1 MSVTDRRA
9 DALDAQEA
17 LPVADVLPRA
27 DMLPEDV
34 LSESEARPEA
44 DVLPEAELQPEAGM
58 LSKAGML
65 PEADVRP
72 EADTLPRAQGP
83 GRALVPYGQGRIRG
97 LEAADLGTHG
107 VAMDRLV
114 ALGLPVVPGLSVP
127 VGSAAALCEPE
138 NARAALE
145 LVEQLSGR
153 RIGDGGRPLLLRLS
167 ASAPADVAGL
177 PPDLACLGVTPAG
190 AAGLCAVIGGEEAL
204 YEVWA
209 ATIRMIAEYA
219 LDVPGP
225 DLDDVLLD
233 APDHRARVDALLSA
247 VARHTARPYPE
258 DPAEQLALA
267 ARAMLGRWASP
278 RARRARKAQRLPA
291 DLGIA
296 LHVQALRIGPA
307 DRSGYGTAVSRD
319 PESGRFSPQ
328 GSFFR
333 GVRRSS
339 PPPLTGEP
347 LDRLGGGTALLEHAM
362 LTLERH
368 LHSPVSVDFEVRD
381 GEIALLAAAA
391 QSRPPLRASVCLAAD
406 LAGDG
411 TLSPQEAVRRIGP
424 DQVQELLHARL
435 RLTGAED
442 LLVRGLPASPGA
454 AAGSVV
460 LSAERALEL
469 AADGTP
475 VVLVAQETT
484 PADVPGMLAAAA
496 VLTGSGGIAS
506 HAAVVARGAGIPAV
520 CGAESLR
527 VLPAEGTVRIGDR
540 VLREGDP
547 VSLDGRTGTVYAG
560 TLPVTVAG
568 PPPELSTVLGWADDL
583 RRLGVRVNADTAAE
597 VNTAV
602 ALGAEG
608 VGLCR
613 TEHQFLGER
622 LPLIRRV
629 ILAADP
635 DARTEALLA
644 LERAQHEDFRDLL
657 TAVGDRPVTV
667 RLLDAPLHEFL
678 PAPGEAE
685 DAAAEQRAAAL
696 REANP
701 MLGLRGVR
709 LALLHERL
717 YPAQAEALFAAW
729 VEVAATGVRPEL
741 EVMIP
746 LVSLPEEL
754 AVAAA
759 HVRGAAEAVA
769 ARTGVEVPYRL
780 GTMIETPRAAL
791 LAAELAEH
799 AEFFSF
805 GTNDLTQLTYGF
817 SRDDVERQV
826 LAVYRDRGLL
836 AASPFAR
843 LDPHGVGA
851 LVALAAERA
860 RSVRPDIKLGVC
872 GEHGGDP
879 ESIAFCDGLGLD
891 YVSCSAH
898 RVPVARMAA
907 AHSALGAG
915 RDDSGRNGSG
925 SNGSSGSG
933 SAR

>member
-1 MSVTDRRA
+1 MNITDRPAGPPTRA
-9 DALDAQEA
+9 SA
-17 LPVADVLPRA
+17 
-27 DMLPEDV
+27 
-34 LSESEARPEA
+34 
-44 DVLPEAELQPEAGM
+44 
-58 LSKAGML
+58 
-65 PEADVRP
+65 
-72 EADTLPRAQGP
+72 P
-83 GRALVPYGQGRIRG
+83 GHSLVPYGQGRIRG
-97 LEAADLGTHG
+97 LDAGELGTHG
-107 VAMDRLV
+107 IAMDRLV
-114 ALGLPVVPGLSVP
+114 ALGLPVVPGLTVP
-127 VGSAAALCEPE
+127 AGSADSLCEPDT
-138 NARAALE
+138 ARAAVE

-153 RIGDGGRPLLLRLS
+153 RIGDHGRPLLLRLS
-167 ASAPADVAGL
+167 ASAPAEVAGL
-177 PPDLACLGVTPAG
+177 PPDLAGIGLTPAG
-190 AAGLCAVIGGEEAL
+190 ADGLSAVIGREEAL
-204 YEVWA
+204 FEVWA
-209 ATIRMIAEYA
+209 ATVRMTGEYA
-219 LDVPGP
+219 LGVPGG
-225 DLDDVLLD
+225 DLDDALLD
-233 APDHRARVDALLSA
+233 AAGPRARVDALLSA
-247 VARHTARPYPE
+247 VARQAARPYPE

-267 ARAMLGRWASP
+267 ARAMLARWASP
-278 RARRARKAQRLPA
+278 RAQRSRRAQRLPA

-296 LHVQALRIGPA
+296 LHVQALRIGPW

-319 PESGRFSPQ
+319 PDTGRFAAQ

-339 PPPLTGEP
+339 PSPHPGEP
-347 LDRLGGGTALLEHAM
+347 LEQLGAAHALLEHSL

-368 LHSPVSVDFEVRD
+368 LHAPVGVDFELRD
-381 GEIALLAAAA
+381 GEIALLAATTP
-391 QSRPPLRASVCLAAD
+391 SRPALRASVCLAAD
-406 LAGDG
+406 LAAEGSLG
-411 TLSPQEAVRRIGP
+411 RKEAVRRIGP
-424 DQVQELLHARL
+424 SQVQELLHPRL
-435 RLTGAED
+435 KPTGADEP
-442 LLVRGLPASPGA
+442 LVRGLPASPGA
-454 AAGSVV
+454 AAGPIA
-460 LSAERALEL
+460 LSSERALEL
-469 AADGTP
+469 GAAGTP
-475 VVLVAQETT
+475 AVLVAHETT

-506 HAAVVARGAGIPAV
+506 HAAVVARGAGTPAV
-520 CGAESLR
+520 CGAEGLR
-527 VLPAEGTVRIGDR
+527 VDPAAGTVRIGDR

-547 VSLDGRTGTVYAG
+547 VSLDGRTGAVYAG
-560 TLPVTVAG
+560 RLPVTVAG
-568 PPPELSTVLGWADDL
+568 PPPELSTLLGWADGI

-597 VNTAV
+597 VTTAV

-613 TEHQFLGER
+613 TEHQFLGDR

-629 ILAADP
+629 LLAADRA
-635 DARTEALLA
+635 ARDEALVA
-644 LERAQHEDFRDLL
+644 LEQAQHEDFRALL
-657 TAVGDRPVTV
+657 SAVGDRPVTV

-678 PAPGEAE
+678 PAPGGAGDAE
-685 DAAAEQRAAAL
+685 AEQRAAAL

-729 VEVAATGVRPEL
+729 ADVAATGVRPGL

-754 AVAAA
+754 AAAA
-759 HVRGAAEAVA
+759 AYVRGAADAVA
-769 ARTGVEVPYRL
+769 ARTGVRVPYRI

-826 LAVYRDRGLL
+826 LAAYLERGFLT
-836 AASPFAR
+836 ASPFAR

-851 LVALAAERA
+851 LIALAAERA
-860 RSVRPDIKLGVC
+860 RKARPGIKLGVC

-879 ESIAFCDGLGLD
+879 ESIDLCDDLGLD

-907 AHSALGAG
+907 AHSALRER
-915 RDDSGRNGSG
+915 RDESED
-925 SNGSSGSG
+925 
-933 SAR
+933 AR

>member
-1 MSVTDRRA
+1 MSVTDRPA
-9 DALDAQEA
+9 GPLT
-17 LPVADVLPRA
+17 DVH
-27 DMLPEDV
+27 V
-34 LSESEARPEA
+34 
-44 DVLPEAELQPEAGM
+44 
-58 LSKAGML
+58 
-65 PEADVRP
+65 
-72 EADTLPRAQGP
+72 P
-83 GRALVPYGQGRIRG
+83 GHSLVPYGQGHSRG
-97 LEAADLGTHG
+97 LGADALGTHG
-107 VAMDRLV
+107 TAMDRLV
-114 ALGLPVVPGLSVP
+114 ALGLPVVPGLTVP
-127 VGSAAALCEPE
+127 AASAASLGEPDT
-138 NARAALE
+138 ARAAVE

-153 RIGDGGRPLLLRLS
+153 RIGDRGRPLLLRLS
-167 ASAPADVAGL
+167 ASASAEVAGL
-177 PPDLACLGVTPAG
+177 PPDLAAI
-190 AAGLCAVIGGEEAL
+190 GLAPPCADELSAVIGREEVL

-209 ATIRMIAEYA
+209 ATLRMIAEYA

-225 DLDDVLLD
+225 DLDDALLD
-233 APDHRARVDALLSA
+233 ATGPKARVEALLTA
-247 VARHTARPYPE
+247 VARHTGRPCPD

-267 ARAMLGRWASP
+267 ARAMLARWASP
-278 RARRARKAQRLPA
+278 RARRSRKSQHLPA
-291 DLGIA
+291 DLPVA
-296 LHVQALRIGPA
+296 LHVQALRIGPW
-307 DRSGYGTAVSRD
+307 DRSGYGTAESRD
-319 PESGRFSPQ
+319 ADSGRFSPQ

-333 GVRRSS
+333 GVRRSA
-339 PPPLTGEP
+339 PPPHPGEP
-347 LDRLGGGTALLEHAM
+347 LEKLDQAATLLEHSL

-368 LHSPVSVDFEVRD
+368 LHAPVRVDFELRD
-381 GEIALLAAAA
+381 GEIALLAASAL
-391 QSRPPLRASVCLAAD
+391 SRPPLRASVCLAAD
-406 LAGDG
+406 LAAEGALDRA
-411 TLSPQEAVRRIGP
+411 EAVRRVTP
-424 DQVQELLHARL
+424 AQVQELLHPQL
-435 RLTGAED
+435 RLTGADE

-454 AAGSVV
+454 ASGPVA
-460 LSAERALEL
+460 LSSERALEL
-469 AADGTP
+469 AAAGTP
-475 VVLVAQETT
+475 AVLVAHETT

-506 HAAVVARGAGIPAV
+506 HAAVVARGAGTPAV
-520 CGAESLR
+520 CGADGLR
-527 VLPAEGTVRIGDR
+527 VDPTAGTARIGGR

-547 VSLDGRTGTVYAG
+547 VSLDGRTGAVYAG

-568 PPPELSTVLGWADDL
+568 PPQELSTLLGWADGV
-583 RRLGVRVNADTAAE
+583 RRLGVRANADTAAE

-613 TEHQFLGER
+613 TEHQFLGDR

-629 ILAADP
+629 LLAADP
-635 DARTEALLA
+635 AARDEALLA
-644 LERAQHEDFRDLL
+644 LEDAQHEDFRALL
-657 TAVGDRPVTV
+657 AAVGNRPVTV

-678 PAPGEAE
+678 PAPGEAGDR
-685 DAAAEQRAAAL
+685 DAEHRAAAL

-717 YPAQAEALFAAW
+717 YPVQAEALFTAW
-729 VEVAATGVRPEL
+729 ADVAATGVRPEL

-754 AVAAA
+754 AAAA
-759 HVRGAAEAVA
+759 AYVRGAAEAVA
-769 ARTGVEVPYRL
+769 ERTGVRVPYRL

-791 LAAELAEH
+791 LAGELAGH

-826 LAVYRDRGLL
+826 LSTYQERGFVT
-836 AASPFAR
+836 ASPFAR

-851 LVALAAERA
+851 LIGLAVERA

-879 ESIAFCDGLGLD
+879 ESVALCDDLGLD

-907 AHSALGAG
+907 AHSALREP
-915 RDDSGRNGSG
+915 RDESENPR
-925 SNGSSGSG
+925 
-933 SAR
+933 

>member
-1 MSVTDRRA
+1 MSTTDGRSG
-9 DALDAQEA
+9 ALAQA
-17 LPVADVLPRA
+17 HTPVAQAP
-27 DMLPEDV
+27 
-34 LSESEARPEA
+34 
-44 DVLPEAELQPEAGM
+44 
-58 LSKAGML
+58 
-65 PEADVRP
+65 
-72 EADTLPRAQGP
+72 TP
-83 GRALVPYGQGRIRG
+83 GHTLVPYGQGRIRG
-97 LEAADLGTHG
+97 LDAGELGTHG
-107 VAMDRLV
+107 IAMDRLV
-114 ALGLPVVPGLSVP
+114 ALGLPVVPGLTVP
-127 VGSAAALCEPE
+127 AGSADSLCEPE
-138 NARAALE
+138 TARAALE

-153 RIGDGGRPLLLRLS
+153 QIGDRGRPLLLRLS
-167 ASAPADVAGL
+167 ASASTEVAGL
-177 PPDLACLGVTPAG
+177 PPDLACIGVT
-190 AAGLCAVIGGEEAL
+190 AADADDLCAVIGREEAL

-209 ATIRMIAEYA
+209 ATVRMIAEYA

-225 DLDDVLLD
+225 ELDDALLD
-233 APDHRARVDALLSA
+233 APEPKARVDALLSTI
-247 VARHTARPYPE
+247 ARHGTRPYPD

-267 ARAMLGRWASP
+267 ARAVRGRWASP
-278 RARRARKAQRLPA
+278 RARRSRKAQRLPA
-291 DLGIA
+291 DMALA
-296 LHVQALRIGPA
+296 LHVQAVRIGPS
-307 DRSGYGTAVSRD
+307 DLSGYGTAVSRHPD
-319 PESGRFSPQ
+319 SGRFAPQ

-333 GVRRSS
+333 GVRRSA
-339 PPPLTGEP
+339 PPPHTGEP
-347 LDRLGGGTALLEHAM
+347 LEKIGGGTTLLEHSL

-368 LHSPVSVDFEVRD
+368 LHAPVSVDFEVRD
-381 GEIALLAAAA
+381 GEVSLLAASA

-411 TLSPQEAVRRIGP
+411 TLGPEEAVRRVGP
-424 DQVQELLHARL
+424 AQVQELLHPQL
-435 RLTGAED
+435 RLTGAEE
-442 LLVRGLPASPGA
+442 LLVQGLPASPGA
-454 AAGSVV
+454 AAGAIV
-460 LSAERALEL
+460 LSSERALEL
-469 AADGTP
+469 GAAGTP
-475 VVLVAQETT
+475 AVLVAHETT
-484 PADVPGMLAAAA
+484 PADVPGMLAASA

-506 HAAVVARGAGIPAV
+506 HAAVVARGAGKPAV
-520 CGAESLR
+520 CGAEGLR
-527 VLPAEGTVRIGDR
+527 VDPVAGTVRIGDR
-540 VLREGDP
+540 LLSEGDP
-547 VSLDGRTGTVYAG
+547 VSLDGRTGAVYAG
-560 TLPVTVAG
+560 TLPVTLAD
-568 PPPELSTVLGWADDL
+568 PPPELSTLLEWADGV

-613 TEHQFLGER
+613 TEHQFLGDR

-644 LERAQHEDFRDLL
+644 LEHAQHEDFRALL
-657 TAVGDRPVTV
+657 SAVGDRPVTV

-678 PAPGEAE
+678 PPPGEAG
-685 DAAAEQRAAAL
+685 DAATEQRADAL

-729 VEVAATGVRPEL
+729 VDVAATGVRPEL

-754 AVAAA
+754 AAAA
-759 HVRGAAEAVA
+759 AYVRGAAEAVA
-769 ARTGVEVPYRL
+769 ARTGVTVPYRL

-791 LAAELAEH
+791 MAAELAEH

-826 LAVYRDRGLL
+826 LASYLDRGFLT
-836 AASPFAR
+836 ASPFAR

-860 RSVRPDIKLGVC
+860 RLVRPDIKLGVC

-879 ESIAFCDGLGLD
+879 ESIALCDELGLD

-907 AHSALGAG
+907 AHSAL
-915 RDDSGRNGSG
+915 REPERRSESETV
-925 SNGSSGSG
+925 S
-933 SAR
+933 

>member
-1 MSVTDRRA
+1 MSITDRHSGT
-9 DALDAQEA
+9 LAQTYT
-17 LPVADVLPRA
+17 P
-27 DMLPEDV
+27 
-34 LSESEARPEA
+34 SH
-44 DVLPEAELQPEAGM
+44 
-58 LSKAGML
+58 
-65 PEADVRP
+65 
-72 EADTLPRAQGP
+72 
-83 GRALVPYGQGRIRG
+83 ALVPYGQGRIRG
-97 LEAADLGTHG
+97 LDAGELGTHG
-107 VAMDRLV
+107 IAMDRLV
-114 ALGLPVVPGLSVP
+114 ALGLPVVPGLTVP
-127 VGSAAALCEPE
+127 AGSAASLCEPGT
-138 NARAALE
+138 ARAALD

-153 RIGDGGRPLLLRLS
+153 RIGDRSRPLLLRLS
-167 ASAPADVAGL
+167 ASASTEVAGL
-177 PPDLACLGVTPAG
+177 PPELACIGITPADADG
-190 AAGLCAVIGGEEAL
+190 IRAVIGRDDVL

-209 ATIRMIAEYA
+209 ATVRMIAEYA
-219 LDVPGP
+219 LDVPAP
-225 DLDDVLLD
+225 ELDDASLD
-233 APDHRARVDALLSA
+233 APDARARVDALLST
-247 VARHTARPYPE
+247 VARHAERPYPD

-267 ARAMLGRWASP
+267 ARAVLGRWASP
-278 RARRARKAQRLPA
+278 RARRSRKAQRLPA
-291 DLGIA
+291 ELGIA
-296 LHVQALRIGPA
+296 LHVQAVRIGPW
-307 DRSGYGTAVSRD
+307 DHSGFGTAVSRHPD
-319 PESGRFSPQ
+319 SGRFSPQ

-333 GVRRSS
+333 GVRRSA
-339 PPPLTGEP
+339 PPPRTGEP
-347 LDRLGGGTALLEHAM
+347 LEKLGGSSALLEHSL

-368 LHSPVSVDFEVRD
+368 LHAPVTVDFEVRD
-381 GEIALLAAAA
+381 GEISLLAASA
-391 QSRPPLRASVCLAAD
+391 QSRPPLRAAVCLAAD

-411 TLSPQEAVRRIGP
+411 ALDREEAVRRISP
-424 DQVQELLHARL
+424 AQVQELLHPQL
-435 RLTGAED
+435 RLTGGEE
-442 LLVRGLPASPGA
+442 LLVKGLPASPGA
-454 AAGSVV
+454 ATGAIV
-460 LSAERALEL
+460 LSSERALEL
-469 AADGTP
+469 AADGTQ
-475 VVLVAQETT
+475 VVLVAHETS

-506 HAAVVARGAGIPAV
+506 HAAVVARGAGKPAV
-520 CGAESLR
+520 CGAEGLR
-527 VLPAEGTVRIGDR
+527 ADRAAGTVQIGGR

-547 VSLDGRTGTVYAG
+547 VSLDGRTGAVYAG
-560 TLPVTVAG
+560 TLSVSVAG
-568 PPPELSTVLGWADDL
+568 PPPELSTLLEWADGM
-583 RRLGVRVNADTAAE
+583 RRLGVRANADTAAE
-597 VNTAV
+597 VSTAV

-613 TEHQFLGER
+613 TEHQFLGDR

-629 ILAADP
+629 ILAADAE
-635 DARTEALLA
+635 ARDEALSA
-644 LERAQHEDFRDLL
+644 LEEAQHEDFKALL
-657 TAVGDRPVTV
+657 AAVGDRPVTV

-678 PAPGEAE
+678 PAAGEAQ
-685 DAAAEQRAAAL
+685 DAAEEQRAAAL

-717 YPAQAEALFAAW
+717 YPAQAEALFTAW
-729 VEVAATGVRPEL
+729 ADVAATGVRPEL

-754 AVAAA
+754 AAAA
-759 HVRGAAEAVA
+759 AYVRGAAEAVA

-826 LAVYRDRGLL
+826 LASYQERGFLT
-836 AASPFAR
+836 ASPFAR

-851 LVALAAERA
+851 LIALAVERA

-879 ESIAFCDGLGLD
+879 ESIAFCDELGLD

-907 AHSALGAG
+907 AHSAVREQ
-915 RDDSGRNGSG
+915 RDE
-925 SNGSSGSG
+925 SG

>member
-1 MSVTDRRA
+1 MSVTERPTGTV
-9 DALDAQEA
+9 AQ
-17 LPVADVLPRA
+17 P
-27 DMLPEDV
+27 
-34 LSESEARPEA
+34 
-44 DVLPEAELQPEAGM
+44 Q
-58 LSKAGML
+58 
-65 PEADVRP
+65 
-72 EADTLPRAQGP
+72 AQAP
-83 GRALVPYGQGRIRG
+83 GLALVPYGQGRTRG
-97 LEAADLGTHG
+97 LDADELGAHG
-107 VAMDRLV
+107 IAMDRLV
-114 ALGLPVVPGLSVP
+114 ALGLPVVPGLTVP
-127 VGSAAALCEPE
+127 AGFAQSLGEPGTAGAAV
-138 NARAALE
+138 E

-153 RIGDGGRPLLLRLS
+153 RVGDPARPLLLRLS
-167 ASAPADVAGL
+167 ASAPSEVAGL
-177 PPDLACLGVTPAG
+177 PPDLACLGVTPGNAPD
-190 AAGLCAVIGGEEAL
+190 LCAVIGRSEAL

-209 ATIRMIAEYA
+209 ATVRMIAEYA
-219 LDVPGP
+219 LDIPAAV
-225 DLDDVLLD
+225 LDDALLD
-233 APDHRARVDALLSA
+233 APEPRSRIEALLSL
-247 VARHTARPYPE
+247 VARHAERPFPD

-267 ARAMLGRWASP
+267 ARAVLARWDSP
-278 RARRARKAQRLPA
+278 RARRSRRAQKLPA

-296 LHVQALRIGPA
+296 LHVQALRIGPSEH
-307 DRSGYGTAVSRD
+307 SGYGTAVSRH
-319 PESGRFSPQ
+319 PETGRFGAQ
-328 GSFFR
+328 GAFFR
-333 GVRRSS
+333 GVRRSL
-339 PPPLTGEP
+339 PPPSTGEP
-347 LDRLGGGTALLEHAM
+347 LEKLASGTTLLEHSL

-368 LHSPVSVDFEVRD
+368 LHAPVCVDFEVRD
-381 GEIALLAAAA
+381 GEISLLAASV

-406 LAGDG
+406 LARNGAIDK
-411 TLSPQEAVRRIGP
+411 EDAVRRITP
-424 DQVQELLHARL
+424 AQVQELLHPQL
-435 RLTGAED
+435 RLTGNEE

-454 AAGSVV
+454 AAGVIA
-460 LSAERALEL
+460 LSSERALEL
-469 AADGTP
+469 AAEDRRA
-475 VVLVAQETT
+475 VLVMHETS

-506 HAAVVARGAGIPAV
+506 HAAVVARGAGKPAV
-520 CGAESLR
+520 CGAEGLR
-527 VLPAEGTVRIGDR
+527 VDHASGTVRIGDR

-547 VSLDGRTGTVYAG
+547 VSLDGRTGAVYAG
-560 TLPVTVAG
+560 TLRISVAG
-568 PPPELSTVLGWADDL
+568 PPPELSTLLEWADGA
-583 RRLGVRVNADTAAE
+583 RRLGVRVNADTAVE

-622 LPLIRRV
+622 LPLIRSV

-635 DARTEALLA
+635 AARDEALIA
-644 LERAQHEDFRDLL
+644 LEHAQHEDFKALL
-657 TAVGDRPVTV
+657 AAVGDRPVTV

-678 PAPGEAE
+678 PAPGEAG
-685 DAAAEQRAAAL
+685 DAAAEQQAASL

-717 YPAQAEALFAAW
+717 YPAQAEALFSAW
-729 VEVAATGVRPEL
+729 ADVAATGVTPQL

-754 AVAAA
+754 RTAAA
-759 HVRGAAEAVA
+759 FVRTAAETVA
-769 ARTGVEVPYRL
+769 ARTGVQVPYRL

-826 LAVYRDRGLL
+826 LTSYQERGFLT
-836 AASPFAR
+836 ASPFAR

-851 LVALAAERA
+851 LIALAVERA

-879 ESIAFCDGLGLD
+879 ESIAFCDDLGLD

-907 AHSALGAG
+907 AHSVLRG
-915 RDDSGRNGSG
+915 RGSDL
-925 SNGSSGSG
+925 NRT
-933 SAR
+933 AT

>member
-1 MSVTDRRA
+1 MSVTDRRPGV
-9 DALDAQEA
+9 DA
-17 LPVADVLPRA
+17 PRQA
-27 DMLPEDV
+27 
-34 LSESEARPEA
+34 
-44 DVLPEAELQPEAGM
+44 
-58 LSKAGML
+58 
-65 PEADVRP
+65 
-72 EADTLPRAQGP
+72 P
-83 GRALVPYGQGRIRG
+83 GLALVPYGQGRTRG
-97 LEAADLGTHG
+97 LDADALGTHG

-114 ALGLPVVPGLSVP
+114 ALGLTVVPGLTVP
-127 VGSAAALCEPE
+127 AGAAVSLGEPGT
-138 NARAALE
+138 ARAAVG

-153 RIGDGGRPLLLRLS
+153 RVGDASRPLLLRLS
-167 ASAPADVAGL
+167 ASAPTDIAGL
-177 PPDLACLGVTPAG
+177 PPDLACLGVTPDNAG
-190 AAGLCAVIGGEEAL
+190 DLCTVIGRAQAL

-209 ATIRMIAEYA
+209 ATVRMVAEYGLGVPAA
-219 LDVPGP
+219 L
-225 DLDDVLLD
+225 LDDALLD
-233 APDHRARVDALLSA
+233 SPEPRARVEALLSL
-247 VARHTARPYPE
+247 VARHAGRPFPD

-267 ARAMLGRWASP
+267 ARAVLARWDSP
-278 RARRARKAQRLPA
+278 RARRSRRAQKLPA
-291 DLGIA
+291 DLDIA

-307 DRSGYGTAVSRD
+307 DRSGYGTAVSRH
-319 PESGRFSPQ
+319 PETGRFSPQ

-333 GVRRSS
+333 GVRRSA
-339 PPPLTGEP
+339 PPPHTGEP
-347 LDRLGGGTALLEHAM
+347 LEKLAEGTALLEHAL

-368 LHSPVSVDFEVRD
+368 LHAPVSVDFEVRD
-381 GEIALLAAAA
+381 GEVSLLAAAV

-406 LAGDG
+406 LVRDG
-411 TLSPQEAVRRIGP
+411 ALDRDAAVRRIGP
-424 DQVQELLHARL
+424 AQVQELLHPQL
-435 RLTGAED
+435 KLTGDEE

-454 AAGSVV
+454 ATGTIA
-460 LSAERALEL
+460 LSSERALEL
-469 AADGTP
+469 AAEDTHA
-475 VVLVAQETT
+475 VLVMHETT

-506 HAAVVARGAGIPAV
+506 HAAVVARGAGKPAV
-520 CGAESLR
+520 CGAEGLR
-527 VLPAEGTVRIGDR
+527 VDRTAGTVRIGDR
-540 VLREGDP
+540 VLREGEP
-547 VSLDGRTGTVYAG
+547 VSLDGRTGAVYAG
-560 TLPVTVAG
+560 TLRVSVAA
-568 PPPELSTVLGWADDL
+568 PPPELSTLLDWADGA

-597 VNTAV
+597 VSTAV

-622 LPLIRRV
+622 LPLIRSV
-629 ILAADP
+629 LLAADP
-635 DARTEALLA
+635 AARDEALVA
-644 LERAQHEDFRDLL
+644 LEQAQHEDFKALL
-657 TAVGDRPVTV
+657 AAVGDRPVTV

-685 DAAAEQRAAAL
+685 AAGDPAAEQRAAAL

-717 YPAQAEALFAAW
+717 YPAQAEALFSAW
-729 VEVAATGVRPEL
+729 AEVAATGVRPRL

-754 AVAAA
+754 QAAA
-759 HVRGAAEAVA
+759 AFVRGAAETVA
-769 ARTGVEVPYRL
+769 ARTGIEVPYRL

-826 LAVYRDRGLL
+826 LASYQERGFLT
-836 AASPFAR
+836 ASPFAR

-851 LVALAAERA
+851 LIALAVERA
-860 RSVRPDIKLGVC
+860 RGTRPDIKLGVC

-879 ESIAFCDGLGLD
+879 ESIAFCDNLGLD

-907 AHSALGAG
+907 AHSALRG
-915 RDDSGRNGSG
+915 
-925 SNGSSGSG
+925 SGSG
-933 SAR
+933 SGSGHDENGTAP

>member
-1 MSVTDRRA
+1 MSVTDRPTGTV
-9 DALDAQEA
+9 AQ
-17 LPVADVLPRA
+17 P
-27 DMLPEDV
+27 
-34 LSESEARPEA
+34 
-44 DVLPEAELQPEAGM
+44 Q
-58 LSKAGML
+58 
-65 PEADVRP
+65 
-72 EADTLPRAQGP
+72 AQAP
-83 GRALVPYGQGRIRG
+83 GLTLVPYGQGRIRG
-97 LEAADLGTHG
+97 LDAGELGAHG
-107 VAMDRLV
+107 IAMDGLV
-114 ALGLPVVPGLSVP
+114 ALGLPVVPGLTVP
-127 VGSAAALCEPE
+127 TGSAQALGEPGT
-138 NARAALE
+138 ARAAVE
-145 LVEQLSGR
+145 LVQQLSGR
-153 RIGDGGRPLLLRLS
+153 RVGDAARPLLLRLS
-167 ASAPADVAGL
+167 ASAPGEVAGL
-177 PPDLACLGVTPAG
+177 PPDLACLGATPDNAG
-190 AAGLCAVIGGEEAL
+190 DLCTVIGRAEGL

-209 ATIRMIAEYA
+209 STVRMIAEYA
-219 LDVPGP
+219 LGIPATV
-225 DLDDVLLD
+225 LDDALLD
-233 APDHRARVDALLSA
+233 APEPRARVEALLSL
-247 VARHTARPYPE
+247 VARHAERPFPD

-267 ARAMLGRWASP
+267 ARAVLARWDSP
-278 RARRARKAQRLPA
+278 RARRSRRAQKLPA

-296 LHVQALRIGPA
+296 LHVQALRIGPS
-307 DRSGYGTAVSRD
+307 DRSGYGTAVSRH
-319 PESGRFSPQ
+319 PETGRFSAE

-333 GVRRSS
+333 GVRRSA
-339 PPPLTGEP
+339 PPPHTGEP
-347 LDRLGGGTALLEHAM
+347 LQNLTAGTTLLEHSL

-368 LHSPVSVDFEVRD
+368 LHAPVSVDFEVRD
-381 GEIALLAAAA
+381 GEISLLAASV

-406 LAGDG
+406 LARDG
-411 TLSPQEAVRRIGP
+411 ALEKADAVRRIGP
-424 DQVQELLHARL
+424 AQVQELLHPQL
-435 RLTGAED
+435 RLTGDEE
-442 LLVRGLPASPGA
+442 LVVRGLPASPGA
-454 AAGSVV
+454 AAGVV
-460 LSAERALEL
+460 ALSSERALEL
-469 AADGTP
+469 AAEDTHA
-475 VVLVAQETT
+475 VLVMHETT

-506 HAAVVARGAGIPAV
+506 HAAVVARGAGKPAV
-520 CGAESLR
+520 CGAEGLR
-527 VLPAEGTVRIGDR
+527 VDRTAGTVRIGDR
-540 VLREGDP
+540 VLSEGDP
-547 VSLDGRTGTVYAG
+547 VSLDGRTGAVYAG
-560 TLPVTVAG
+560 TLSISVAG
-568 PPPELSTVLGWADDL
+568 PPPELSTLLEWADDA

-622 LPLIRRV
+622 LPLIRSV

-635 DARTEALLA
+635 AARDEALLA
-644 LERAQHEDFRDLL
+644 LEHAQHEDFKALL
-657 TAVGDRPVTV
+657 AAVGDRPVTV

-685 DAAAEQRAAAL
+685 AAGDTAAEQRAASL

-717 YPAQAEALFAAW
+717 YPAQAEALFSAW
-729 VEVAATGVRPEL
+729 ADVAATGVRPRL

-754 AVAAA
+754 EAAA
-759 HVRGAAEAVA
+759 SFVRDAAATVA
-769 ARTGVEVPYRL
+769 ARTGIEVPYRL

-826 LAVYRDRGLL
+826 LTAYQERGFLT
-836 AASPFAR
+836 ASPFAR

-851 LVALAAERA
+851 LIALAVERA
-860 RSVRPDIKLGVC
+860 RGVRPDIKLGVC

-879 ESIAFCDGLGLD
+879 ESIAFCDDLGLD

-907 AHSALGAG
+907 AHSVLRG
-915 RDDSGRNGSG
+915 RGIERNRTAS
-925 SNGSSGSG
+925 
-933 SAR
+933 